1 MINKRLT
8 KPVVVFFSLILTEV
22 LIILLFPTLGSQT
35 GALTLIPSL
44 IIAWYWGPIIG
55 IAGTLLVSSATS
67 FIFYLMGMEIKDF
80 MNSGVGIAVPF
91 ILSIAIGFISNIHKK
106 NKLLADELETK
117 SNNLKSALDEKNDT
131 ERVLLQKID
140 FIKFTNKLSSDFIN
154 IHPLLIESRIESAI
168 RNIFDFVSVD
178 SCCVYIR
185 FEEDKYLSLYK
196 EFNKNENTVSY
207 RHIYRIELEK
217 ISDLKDTLV
226 TQSYLE
232 IDNRSWN
239 HPLLQI
245 FKGRSTILLPLLSN
259 DKLIGLISFE
269 MFEEQKDWS
278 IFKHEV
284 FPLTKQII
292 AYAFE
297 RKFAEEKIRAQ
308 YDELKDYSDSLLQAN
323 IKLKNLNETL
333 LQTSV
338 ELKESE
344 KKFRELAENIEDI
357 IWLSAGKKVLYINPA
372 YEKIW
377 DKKRESLYANALD
390 FLSKV
395 HPDDKKD
402 LMQNFSEHDYISRGM
417 FQKEFRII
425 DKDGTIEWILAR
437 SFLIS
442 NENGIIK
449 TAGIAENITLRKQ
462 AEEEIKNALDKAIE
476 LNQLKTRFIST
487 VSHELRTP
495 LATILSSIELL
506 KLYENNLSNQEK
518 KEHFSKIIASI
529 DYLTTLLDDVII
541 IDKTESGIVK
551 VNYESFDLVELL
563 RNIIEKISLMK
574 SQNIKIL
581 LNSTCNSYEVLSD
594 KKLLTQIFNN
604 LITNAVKFSLP
615 KNKVEVNLDIKI
627 QSFTVQIVDHG
638 IGIPNEAQSNIFVPF
653 YRAANVENI
662 QGTGLGLSIAKR
674 WTDLLGGEISF
685 VSKPNK
691 GTVFT
696 ITMTNNL
703 IESN

>member
-1 MINKRLT
+1 
-8 KPVVVFFSLILTEV
+8 
-22 LIILLFPTLGSQT
+22 
-35 GALTLIPSL
+35 
-44 IIAWYWGPIIG
+44 
-55 IAGTLLVSSATS
+55 
-67 FIFYLMGMEIKDF
+67 
-80 MNSGVGIAVPF
+80 
-91 ILSIAIGFISNIHKK
+91 
-106 NKLLADELETK
+106 
-117 SNNLKSALDEKNDT
+117 
-131 ERVLLQKID
+131 
-140 FIKFTNKLSSDFIN
+140 
-154 IHPLLIESRIESAI
+154 
-168 RNIFDFVSVD
+168 
-178 SCCVYIR
+178 
-185 FEEDKYLSLYK
+185 
-196 EFNKNENTVSY
+196 
-207 RHIYRIELEK
+207 
-217 ISDLKDTLV
+217 
-226 TQSYLE
+226 
-232 IDNRSWN
+232 
-239 HPLLQI
+239 
-245 FKGRSTILLPLLSN
+245 
-259 DKLIGLISFE
+259 
-269 MFEEQKDWS
+269 
-278 IFKHEV
+278 
-284 FPLTKQII
+284 
-292 AYAFE
+292 
-297 RKFAEEKIRAQ
+297 
-308 YDELKDYSDSLLQAN
+308 
-323 IKLKNLNETL
+323 
-333 LQTSV
+333 
-338 ELKESE
+338 
-344 KKFRELAENIEDI
+344 
-357 IWLSAGKKVLYINPA
+357 
-372 YEKIW
+372 
-377 DKKRESLYANALD
+377 
-390 FLSKV
+390 
-395 HPDDKKD
+395 
-402 LMQNFSEHDYISRGM
+402 M

>member
-8 KPVVVFFSLILTEV
+8 KPVVVSFSLILTEV
-22 LIILLFPTLGSQT
+22 VIILLFPTLGSQT

-196 EFNKNENTVSY
+196 EFNKDENTVSY